1 MRGHTPQGEP
11 PGSAR
16 RPSAGQASHNSRAS
30 FGGFSRPQTSLRESR
45 LTNMRASTN
54 QPSYNLFTGETNTST
69 TSGVPQPKRRPSVS
83 GRHSILTG
91 AAHAGDMSPPS
102 GSSSRQRAPSNFS
115 RESSKENHAPPDAE
129 EYETQRRRIEELKA
143 EVGTLS
149 YAMRNLEQER
159 DMLVLEKDNEVRE
172 ARRKADEDFKARQ
185 AVEAEKSRVQRQA
198 ETLASEMEALRAEGE
213 NVRRDIERRARE
225 AEEEAR
231 LLREQLEDLAAA
243 KDDAARLADREVKDV
258 KAQLLAVQR
267 TVEELEQEANA
278 RNAALQHAQE
288 QLTERDGTVERLE
301 GEVLRLKAQTGDAE
315 TMAVIQREL
324 AEQVAHIRTLEA
336 TNREQLVELKHL
348 RQIHR
353 AVEVVEEEKRTLQ
366 RKLDAAESIELE
378 LQEERRQRQR
388 LEDEHRAWASYLRSE
403 SSADNP
409 IEFDS
414 PVDLARALVEER
426 LYSASL
432 VQKIGEIQP
441 EIADRE
447 NIIKTLEQEI
457 AALKEQ
463 LEKARTAGV
472 TSGADKGRIRIERQ
486 RALALKEVE
495 YLRAQ
500 LKTFDSEDVTY
511 QPENFD
517 QKKQDRIQELEDLVD
532 KYKEEVQNLHTELT
546 SHESATTSP
555 TAPPLA
561 GTKRPRENDAD
572 PSEHNEQLGQLAR
585 KNRKLQDELAE
596 LQAAH
601 RLLQTE
607 LKVCQEQLKS
617 LQAQSRTR
625 ILSLRSNPTSD
636 FEAVKTS
643 TLAALKLENA
653 ELLAHIQRQP
663 TLFATV
669 PASQLAAAQREVADA
684 KAETAS
690 SQKSARRLKEVWAAK
705 SAEFKEAIFSTLG
718 WTVTFIPNGK
728 MRVESV
734 YYPSVT
740 DEHENSIV
748 FDGEKGTMKVGG
760 GPRSAFAQRIGD
772 NIKFWVRERGCVP
785 CFLAALTLEF
795 YEEHT
800 RAARPS

>member
-1 MRGHTPQGEP
+1 
-11 PGSAR
+11 
-16 RPSAGQASHNSRAS
+16 
-30 FGGFSRPQTSLRESR
+30 
-45 LTNMRASTN
+45 MRASTN
-54 QPSYNLFTGETNTST
+54 QPSYNLFTGENNTSST
-69 TSGVPQPKRRPSVS
+69 TQPNRRPSLS

-91 AAHAGDMSPPS
+91 ALAAGDMSPPPPPS
-102 GSSSRQRAPSNFS
+102 GGRPRAPSNFS

-129 EYETQRRRIEELKA
+129 EYETQRRRIEELRA
-143 EVGTLS
+143 EVGTLA
-149 YAMRNLEQER
+149 YAMRSLEQER
-159 DMLVLEKDNEVRE
+159 DVLVLEKEGEVRE
-172 ARRKADEDFKARQ
+172 ARRKADEDFRARQ
-185 AVEAEKSRVQRQA
+185 AVEAEKASALRRA
-198 ETLASEMEALRAEGE
+198 EGLAAEMEALRAEAEAG
-213 NVRRDIERRARE
+213 RREVERRARE

-243 KDDAARLADREVKDV
+243 RDDAARLADREVKDAA
-258 KAQLLAVQR
+258 AQLLAVRR
-267 TVEELEQEANA
+267 TVEEMEQEAA
-278 RNAALQHAQE
+278 GRNAALQSAQQ
-288 QLTERDGTVERLE
+288 QLAERDGTVERLE

-315 TMAVIQREL
+315 TMAAIQRQL
-324 AEQVAHIRTLEA
+324 ADQVAHIRTLEA
-336 TNREQLVELKHL
+336 TNREQLAELKHL

-353 AVEVVEEEKRTLQ
+353 AVEVVEEEKRSLQ
-366 RKLDAAESIELE
+366 RKLDAAEAVELE

-403 SSADNP
+403 SSADSP

-426 LYSASL
+426 LHSASL

-441 EIADRE
+441 EIADRD
-447 NIIKTLEQEI
+447 NIIKSLEQEI
-457 AALKEQ
+457 VALKEQ
-463 LEKARTAGV
+463 LEKAKTASV
-472 TSGADKGRIRIERQ
+472 ASGADKGRVRIERQ

-532 KYKEEVQNLHTELT
+532 KYKEEVQNLHNELT
-546 SHESATTSP
+546 SLESATASP
-555 TAPPLA
+555 TARPLA
-561 GTKRPRENDAD
+561 GTKRPRDENDNDTGANA
-572 PSEHNEQLGQLAR
+572 SEHNNEQLGQLAR

-607 LKVCQEQLKS
+607 CKVCREQLKS

-653 ELLAHIQRQP
+653 ELLAHMQRQP

-690 SQKSARRLKEVWAAK
+690 AHKSARRLKEVWAAK

-734 YYPSVT
+734 YHPSAT

-800 RAARPS
+800 RATKP

>member
-1 MRGHTPQGEP
+1 
-11 PGSAR
+11 
-16 RPSAGQASHNSRAS
+16 
-30 FGGFSRPQTSLRESR
+30 
-45 LTNMRASTN
+45 MRASTN
-54 QPSYNLFTGETNTST
+54 QPSYNLFTGDPNPITAP
-69 TSGVPQPKRRPSVS
+69 SGIPQPNRRPSLS
-83 GRHSILTG
+83 ARHSILTG
-91 AAHAGDMSPPS
+91 ATHTGDMSPPS
-102 GSSSRQRAPSNFS
+102 GGSSGRPRAASNFS

-129 EYETQRRRIEELKA
+129 EYETHRRRIEELKA
-143 EVGTLS
+143 QVASQE
-149 YAMRNLEQER
+149 YAFRNLEQER
-159 DMLVLEKDNEVRE
+159 DMLLLEKDNEVRE
-172 ARRKADEDFKARQ
+172 ARRKADEDFRARQ

-198 ETLASEMEALRAEGE
+198 EQVANEMESLRAEGE
-213 NVRRDIERRARE
+213 AARRDAERRARE

-231 LLREQLEDLAAA
+231 LLREQLEDLASA

-258 KAQLLAVQR
+258 KAQLLAVQS
-267 TVEELEQEANA
+267 TVQELEQEATA
-278 RNAALQHAQE
+278 RNAALQKAQE
-288 QLTERDGTVERLE
+288 QVAERDHTVERLE

-324 AEQVAHIRTLEA
+324 ADQVAHIRTLEA

-348 RQIHR
+348 RQVHR
-353 AVEVVEEEKRTLQ
+353 AVEVVEEEKRSLE
-366 RKLDAAESIELE
+366 RKLDAAEAIQLE

-388 LEDEHRAWASYLRSE
+388 LEDEHRAWAAYLRSE
-403 SSADNP
+403 SSAEDP
-409 IEFDS
+409 IEFES
-414 PVDLARALVEER
+414 PVDLARALVQER

-432 VQKIGEIQP
+432 VQKIGEVQP
-441 EIADRE
+441 EVADRE
-447 NIIKTLEQEI
+447 NIIKTLEQEM
-457 AALKEQ
+457 ASLKEQ
-463 LEKARTAGV
+463 LEKAKTAGV
-472 TSGADKGRIRIERQ
+472 ASGADKGRIRIERQ

-517 QKKQDRIQELEDLVD
+517 QKKHDRIQELEDLVD
-532 KYKEEVQNLHTELT
+532 KYKEEVQNLHNELT
-546 SHESATTSP
+546 SLESASTSP

-561 GTKRPRENDAD
+561 GNKRPREHDTD
-572 PSEHNEQLGQLAR
+572 QQSEHNHEQLGQLAR
-585 KNRKLQDELAE
+585 KNRKLQDELSE
-596 LQAAH
+596 LHSAH

-607 LKVCQEQLKS
+607 LKVAQEQLKS
-617 LQAQSRTR
+617 LQSQSKTR

-684 KAETAS
+684 RAETAS

-734 YYPSVT
+734 YCPSRT

-800 RAARPS
+800 RAARPG

>member
-1 MRGHTPQGEP
+1 
-11 PGSAR
+11 
-16 RPSAGQASHNSRAS
+16 
-30 FGGFSRPQTSLRESR
+30 
-45 LTNMRASTN
+45 MRASTN
-54 QPSYNLFTGETNTST
+54 QPSYNLFTGETNTA
-69 TSGVPQPKRRPSVS
+69 SGLPQPTPNRRRPSLS
-83 GRHSILTG
+83 TRHSILTG
-91 AAHAGDMSPPS
+91 TAHVGDMSPPS
-102 GSSSRQRAPSNFS
+102 GGSGRQRAASNFS

-143 EVGTLS
+143 QVASQE
-149 YAMRNLEQER
+149 YAFRNLEQER

-172 ARRKADEDFKARQ
+172 ARRKADEDFRARQ

-198 ETLASEMEALRAEGE
+198 EGLASEMEALRAEAE
-213 NVRRDIERRARE
+213 NARREVERRARE

-243 KDDAARLADREVKDV
+243 KEDAARLADRELKDA
-258 KAQLLAVQR
+258 KAQLIAVQR

-278 RNAALQHAQE
+278 RNTALQKTQE
-288 QLTERDGTVERLE
+288 QVAERDQTVERLE

-324 AEQVAHIRTLEA
+324 ADQVAHIRTLEA

-353 AVEVVEEEKRTLQ
+353 AVEVVEEEKRSLQ
-366 RKLDAAESIELE
+366 RRIDAAEAVQLE

-388 LEDEHRAWASYLRSE
+388 LEDEHRAWAAYLRSE
-403 SSADNP
+403 SSSDNP
-409 IEFDS
+409 IEFES

-426 LYSASL
+426 LNSASL

-447 NIIKTLEQEI
+447 NIIKTLEQET

-463 LEKARTAGV
+463 LEAAKTAGA
-472 TSGADKGRIRIERQ
+472 TTGADKARIRVERQ

-532 KYKEEVQNLHTELT
+532 KYKEEAQNLHHELT
-546 SHESATTSP
+546 SLESASTSP

-561 GTKRPRENDAD
+561 GTKRPREHVADA
-572 PSEHNEQLGQLAR
+572 SEHNEQLGQLAR
-585 KNRKLQDELAE
+585 KNRKLQDELSE
-596 LQAAH
+596 VRSAH

-607 LKVCQEQLKS
+607 LNVCQEQLKS
-617 LQAQSRTR
+617 LQSQSKTR

-653 ELLAHIQRQP
+653 ELVAHIQRQP

-669 PASQLAAAQREVADA
+669 PASQLAAAQREIADA
-684 KAETAS
+684 RAETAS

-734 YYPSVT
+734 YLPSQT

-760 GPRSAFAQRIGD
+760 GPRSAFAQRIAD

>member
-1 MRGHTPQGEP
+1 
-11 PGSAR
+11 
-16 RPSAGQASHNSRAS
+16 
-30 FGGFSRPQTSLRESR
+30 
-45 LTNMRASTN
+45 MRASTN
-54 QPSYNLFTGETNTST
+54 QPSYNLLTGESNAST
-69 TSGVPQPKRRPSVS
+69 GNPQASSNHLRRPSVS
-83 GRHSILTG
+83 ARHSILTG
-91 AAHAGDMSPPS
+91 ASHGGDMSPPS
-102 GSSSRQRAPSNFS
+102 HGSSRNRAPSNFS
-115 RESSKENHAPPDAE
+115 RESSKENVAPPDAE

-143 EVGTLS
+143 EVS
-149 YAMRNLEQER
+149 SKEYAMQNLKQEQEL
-159 DMLVLEKDNEVRE
+159 LVLEKDNEVRE

-198 ETLASEMEALRAEGE
+198 ETLAGEMEALRAEGDDA
-213 NVRRDIERRARE
+213 RREIEKRARD

-231 LLREQLEDLAAA
+231 LLKEQLEDLAAA
-243 KDDAARLADREVKDV
+243 KDDAARRADREVKDV
-258 KAQLLAVQR
+258 KAQLLAVQG
-267 TVEELEQEANA
+267 TVQELQQEANA
-278 RNAALQHAQE
+278 RNAALQRSQE
-288 QLTERDGTVERLE
+288 QLVERDETVERLE
-301 GEVLRLKAQTGDAE
+301 GDVLRLKAHTGDAE

-324 AEQVAHIRTLEA
+324 ADQVAHIRTLES

-348 RQIHR
+348 RQVHR
-353 AVEVVEEEKRTLQ
+353 AVEIVEEEKRSLE
-366 RKLDAAESIELE
+366 RKLDAAASIELQ
-378 LQEERRQRQR
+378 LDEERRQRQR
-388 LEDEHRAWASYLRSE
+388 LEDEHRAWASYLLSE

-426 LYSASL
+426 LHSASL
-432 VQKIGEIQP
+432 VQRIGEIQP

-457 AALKEQ
+457 TSLNEQ
-463 LEKARTAGV
+463 LEKAKTASVASAG
-472 TSGADKGRIRIERQ
+472 DKGRIRIERQ

-511 QPENFD
+511 QPDKFD
-517 QKKQDRIQELEDLVD
+517 QKKLDRIQELEDLVD
-532 KYKEEVQNLHTELT
+532 KYKEEVQNLQSEVT
-546 SHESATTSP
+546 SLESASTSP
-555 TAPPLA
+555 NAPPLA
-561 GTKRPRENDAD
+561 GTKRPREHDAD
-572 PSEHNEQLGQLAR
+572 HLFEQHEQLGQLAR

-596 LQAAH
+596 VQSVY

-607 LKVCQEQLKS
+607 HKVSQGQLKS
-617 LQAQSRTR
+617 LQTQSKTR

-653 ELLAHIQRQP
+653 ELVSHIQRQP

-669 PASQLAAAQREVADA
+669 PASQLAAAQRAIADA
-684 KAETAS
+684 RAETAS

-734 YYPSVT
+734 YCPSLT

-772 NIKFWVRERGCVP
+772 SIKFWVRERGCVP
-785 CFLAALTLEF
+785 GFLAALTLEF
-795 YEEHT
+795 YEEE
-800 RAARPS
+800 RAQKEGVA

>member
-1 MRGHTPQGEP
+1 
-11 PGSAR
+11 
-16 RPSAGQASHNSRAS
+16 
-30 FGGFSRPQTSLRESR
+30 
-45 LTNMRASTN
+45 
-54 QPSYNLFTGETNTST
+54 
-69 TSGVPQPKRRPSVS
+69 
-83 GRHSILTG
+83 
-91 AAHAGDMSPPS
+91 MSPPS
-102 GSSSRQRAPSNFS
+102 GGSSRQRAPSNFS

-159 DMLVLEKDNEVRE
+159 DMLVLEKENEVRD

-185 AVEAEKSRVQRQA
+185 AIEVEKSRAQRQA
-198 ETLASEMEALRAEGE
+198 ETLAAEMEALRSEGDSA
-213 NVRRDIERRARE
+213 RRDIERRARE

-243 KDDAARLADREVKDV
+243 KDDAARLADREVKDLKGQV
-258 KAQLLAVQR
+258 LSVQR
-267 TVEELEQEANA
+267 TVQEMEQEATA
-278 RNAALQHAQE
+278 RNAALQKCQE
-288 QLTERDGTVERLE
+288 QLRDRDEAVERLE

-324 AEQVAHIRTLEA
+324 ADQVAHIRTLEA
-336 TNREQLVELKHL
+336 TGREQLVELKHL

-353 AVEVVEEEKRTLQ
+353 AVEVVEEEKRALQ
-366 RKLDAAESIELE
+366 RKLDAAASVELE
-378 LQEERRQRQR
+378 LAEERRQRQR
-388 LEDEHRAWASYLRSE
+388 LEDEHRAWAAYLRSE
-403 SSADNP
+403 SGADGP

-414 PVDLARALVEER
+414 PEDMAKALVEER
-426 LYSASL
+426 LRSAAL
-432 VQKIGEIQP
+432 VEKLGEIQP
-441 EIADRE
+441 ELADRE
-447 NIIKTLEQEI
+447 NIIRTLEHEM
-457 AALKEQ
+457 AVLKEQ
-463 LEKARTAGV
+463 LEKAKGASIS
-472 TSGADKGRIRIERQ
+472 SGADKGRIRIERQ

-517 QKKQDRIQELEDLVD
+517 GKKSDRIQELEDLVD
-532 KYKEEVQNLHTELT
+532 RYKEEIQNLHNELT
-546 SHESATTSP
+546 SIESATTSP

-561 GTKRPRENDAD
+561 GSKRPRENDVD
-572 PSEHNEQLGQLAR
+572 SSEHSEQLGQLAR

-596 LQAAH
+596 LQSAH

-607 LKVCQEQLKS
+607 LNVSLEQLKS

-636 FEAVKTS
+636 FEAIKTS
-643 TLAALKLENA
+643 TLAALKAENA

-663 TLFATV
+663 ALSATV

-684 KAETAS
+684 RAETAS
-690 SQKSARRLKEVWAAK
+690 ALKSARRLKEVWAAK

-734 YYPSVT
+734 YCPST
-740 DEHENSIV
+740 TEEHENSIV

-760 GPRSAFAQRIGD
+760 GPRSVFARRIGD
-772 NIKFWVRERGCVP
+772 NIRFWVRERGCVP
-785 CFLAALTLEF
+785 GFLAALTLEF

-800 RAARPS
+800 RAARMS

>member
-1 MRGHTPQGEP
+1 
-11 PGSAR
+11 
-16 RPSAGQASHNSRAS
+16 
-30 FGGFSRPQTSLRESR
+30 
-45 LTNMRASTN
+45 
-54 QPSYNLFTGETNTST
+54 
-69 TSGVPQPKRRPSVS
+69 
-83 GRHSILTG
+83 
-91 AAHAGDMSPPS
+91 MSPPS
-102 GSSSRQRAPSNFS
+102 GGSSGRPRAASNFS

-129 EYETQRRRIEELKA
+129 EYETHRRRIEELKA
-143 EVGTLS
+143 QVASQE
-149 YAMRNLEQER
+149 YAFRNLEQER
-159 DMLVLEKDNEVRE
+159 DMLLLEKDNEVRE
-172 ARRKADEDFKARQ
+172 ARRKADEDFRARQ
-185 AVEAEKSRVQRQA
+185 AVEAEKSKVQRQA
-198 ETLASEMEALRAEGE
+198 EQIANEMEGLRSEAEYA
-213 NVRRDIERRARE
+213 RREVEKRARE

-243 KDDAARLADREVKDV
+243 KDDAARLADRAVQDV
-258 KAQLLAVQR
+258 KAQLVAVQS
-267 TVEELEQEANA
+267 TVQELEQEANA
-278 RNAALQHAQE
+278 RNAALQKAQE
-288 QLTERDGTVERLE
+288 QVVERDETVERLE

-324 AEQVAHIRTLEA
+324 ADQVSHIRSLEA
-336 TNREQLVELKHL
+336 TNREQLAELKHL
-348 RQIHR
+348 RQVHR
-353 AVEVVEEEKRTLQ
+353 AVEVVEEEKRSLQ
-366 RKLDAAESIELE
+366 RKLDAAEAIELQ

-388 LEDEHRAWASYLRSE
+388 LEDEHRAWATYLRNE
-403 SSADNP
+403 SSDDNP
-409 IEFDS
+409 IEFES

-426 LYSASL
+426 LHSASL

-441 EIADRE
+441 EVADRE

-457 AALKEQ
+457 STLREQ
-463 LEKARTAGV
+463 LETAKTATV
-472 TSGADKGRIRIERQ
+472 ASGADKGRVRIERQ
-486 RALALKEVE
+486 RTLALKEVE

-532 KYKEEVQNLHTELT
+532 KYKEEVQNLHTEL
-546 SHESATTSP
+546 SSLESASTSP

-561 GTKRPRENDAD
+561 GAKRPRDHENDQ
-572 PSEHNEQLGQLAR
+572 PEHNHEQLGQLAR

-596 LQAAH
+596 VHKAH
-601 RLLQTE
+601 RLVQTE
-607 LKVCQEQLKS
+607 LKVSQEQLKS
-617 LQAQSRTR
+617 LQEKAKTR

-653 ELLAHIQRQP
+653 ELVAHIQRQP
-663 TLFATV
+663 TLFAAV
-669 PASQLAAAQREVADA
+669 PASQLAATQREVADA
-684 KAETAS
+684 KAETLS

-734 YYPSVT
+734 YCPSRT

-785 CFLAALTLEF
+785 GFLAALTLEF

>member
-16 RPSAGQASHNSRAS
+16 RPSSGQQAPHNPRAS
-30 FGGFSRPQTSLRESR
+30 FGGFSRPHTTLRESR
-45 LTNMRASTN
+45 LGNMRASTN
-54 QPSYNLFTGETNTST
+54 QPSYNLFTGETNAPAT
-69 TSGVPQPKRRPSVS
+69 GIPQPTSVLRRPSVS

-91 AAHAGDMSPPS
+91 ATHGGDMSPPP
-102 GSSSRQRAPSNFS
+102 GRPRAASNFS

-143 EVGTLS
+143 EVGTLN

-185 AVEAEKSRVQRQA
+185 AVEAEKSRAQRQA
-198 ETLASEMEALRAEGE
+198 ETLASEMETLRAEGE
-213 NVRRDIERRARE
+213 NARRDVEKRARE

-243 KDDAARLADREVKDV
+243 KDDAARRADREVKDV
-258 KAQLLAVQR
+258 QAQLLSVQR
-267 TVEELEQEANA
+267 TVQEMEQEANA
-278 RNAALQHAQE
+278 RNAALQKAQE
-288 QLTERDGTVERLE
+288 QLAERDETVEWLE

-324 AEQVAHIRTLEA
+324 ADQVAHIRTLEA
-336 TNREQLVELKHL
+336 TSREQLVELKHL
-348 RQIHR
+348 RQTHR
-353 AVEVVEEEKRTLQ
+353 AVEIVEEEKRSLE
-366 RKLDAAESIELE
+366 RKLNAAEAIELE

-409 IEFDS
+409 IEFES

-426 LYSASL
+426 LNSASL
-432 VQKIGEIQP
+432 MQKIGEIQP
-441 EIADRE
+441 EVTDRE
-447 NIIKTLEQEI
+447 NIIKALEQDI
-457 AALKEQ
+457 ASLKEE
-463 LEKARTAGV
+463 LEKAKTATV

-511 QPENFD
+511 QPDNFD
-517 QKKQDRIQELEDLVD
+517 QVKQNRIQELEDLVD
-532 KYKEEVQNLHTELT
+532 KYKEEVQSLHNEL
-546 SHESATTSP
+546 SSLESASTSP

-561 GTKRPRENDAD
+561 GAKRQREPDVDN
-572 PSEHNEQLGQLAR
+572 HEQLGQLAR
-585 KNRKLQDELAE
+585 KNRKLQDELSE
-596 LQAAH
+596 LQSAH

-607 LKVCQEQLKS
+607 YKVSQEQLKS
-617 LQAQSRTR
+617 LQEKSKTR

-653 ELLAHIQRQP
+653 ELLSHIQRQP

-669 PASQLAAAQREVADA
+669 PASQLAAAQREIADA

-690 SQKSARRLKEVWAAK
+690 SQKSARRLKEVWSAK

-734 YYPSVT
+734 YCPSLT

-760 GPRSAFAQRIGD
+760 GPRSAFAQKIGD

>member
-1 MRGHTPQGEP
+1 
-11 PGSAR
+11 
-16 RPSAGQASHNSRAS
+16 
-30 FGGFSRPQTSLRESR
+30 
-45 LTNMRASTN
+45 MRASTN
-54 QPSYNLFTGETNTST
+54 QPSYNLFTGETNT
-69 TSGVPQPKRRPSVS
+69 TSGTPNHRRPSLS

-91 AAHAGDMSPPS
+91 AVHTAGDMSPPS
-102 GSSSRQRAPSNFS
+102 GGSSRRRAASNNFS

-129 EYETQRRRIEELKA
+129 ECETQRRRIEELKA
-143 EVGTLS
+143 QVASQE
-149 YAMRNLEQER
+149 YAFRNLEQER

-172 ARRKADEDFKARQ
+172 ARRKADEDFRARQ
-185 AVEAEKSRVQRQA
+185 AAEAEKSRAQRQA
-198 ETLASEMEALRAEGE
+198 EKLANEMEGLRAEGE
-213 NVRRDIERRARE
+213 NARRDVEKRARE

-231 LLREQLEDLAAA
+231 LLREQLQDLAAA
-243 KDDAARLADREVKDV
+243 KEDAARLADREVKDA
-258 KAQLLAVQR
+258 KAQLMAAQR

-278 RNAALQHAQE
+278 RNAALQKAQE
-288 QLTERDGTVERLE
+288 QVAQRDQTVERLE

-324 AEQVAHIRTLEA
+324 ADQVAHIRTLEA
-336 TNREQLVELKHL
+336 TSREQLVELKHL
-348 RQIHR
+348 RQVHR
-353 AVEVVEEEKRTLQ
+353 AVEVVEEEKRSLQ
-366 RKLDAAESIELE
+366 RKLDAAEAIQLE

-388 LEDEHRAWASYLRSE
+388 LEDEHRAWAAYLRSE
-403 SSADNP
+403 SSADSP

-426 LYSASL
+426 LNSASL
-432 VQKIGEIQP
+432 VKKIGEIQP
-441 EIADRE
+441 EIADRS
-447 NIIKTLEQEI
+447 NIIKALEQEM

-463 LEKARTAGV
+463 LEKAKTASV
-472 TSGADKGRIRIERQ
+472 VSGADKGRIRIERQ

-532 KYKEEVQNLHTELT
+532 KYKEEVQNLQTEFT
-546 SHESATTSP
+546 SLESVSTSP

-561 GTKRPRENDAD
+561 GTKRPREHDAD

-585 KNRKLQDELAE
+585 KNRKLQDELSE
-596 LQAAH
+596 QQSAH

-607 LKVCQEQLKS
+607 LKVTHEQLKS
-617 LQAQSRTR
+617 LQSQSKTR

-636 FEAVKTS
+636 FEAIKTS

-669 PASQLAAAQREVADA
+669 PASQLAAAQREIADA

-734 YYPSVT
+734 YCPSVT